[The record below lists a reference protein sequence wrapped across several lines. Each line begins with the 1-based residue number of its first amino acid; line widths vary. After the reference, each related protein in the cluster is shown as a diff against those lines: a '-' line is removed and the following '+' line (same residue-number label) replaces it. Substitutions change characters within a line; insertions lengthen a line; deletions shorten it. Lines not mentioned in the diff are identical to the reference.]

1 MSNAFFCDNKD
12 FLFAIWVFKTLGWSN
27 RRIAKLLST
36 SHPTINQLVSRAYA
50 YGNTFKSS
58 SFAKSGKGSVR
69 YVGSSKDLEY
79 INAKVNQNICGG
91 GRRKPPR
98 NYNSNWEIGDDNG

>member
-1 MSNAFFCDNKD
+1 M
-12 FLFAIWVFKTLGWSN
+12 I
-27 RRIAKLLST
+27 
-36 SHPTINQLVSRAYA
+36 SRAYA
-50 YGNTFKSS
+50 YGSTFRLR